1 MNNNA
6 ITLIKEV
13 KVNSLGIINMKQ
25 ESAYDL

>member
-13 KVNSLGIINMKQ
+13 KVNSLGIINKKQ

>member
-6 ITLIKEV
+6 ITLIKKV
-13 KVNSLGIINMKQ
+13 IVNSLGIINMKQ